1 MMRTATIKH
10 IMSIFKISMQPLVY
24 SVIVLVLSATLV
36 TGRSANETSSVP
48 SDFSFVMDV
57 RTPEVGSANHINIKI
72 DAKGK
77 GQFEV
82 YDSGG
87 EIRYDLND
95 VVIYEADQIMRDG
108 KFKLSKTELKQLWGA
123 INENKFFELAE
134 NYQMAIGHSYAFIM
148 IEADGR
154 KHMVDNIGVEVPE
167 IRALVEATDALMPE
181 GLDLDYGE
189 GYIFQ
194 K

>member
-1 MMRTATIKH
+1 
-10 IMSIFKISMQPLVY
+10 MSIFNISARHLMY
-24 SVIVLVLSATLV
+24 SVIILVLSTTLV
-36 TGRSANETSSVP
+36 TGCSANETGSVP
-48 SDFSFVMDV
+48 PDFSFVMDV
-57 RTPEVGSANHINIKI
+57 RTSEVGSANLINIKI
-72 DAKGK
+72 DAKGR

-95 VVIYEADQIMRDG
+95 VVIYEADQIVRDE
-108 KFKLSKTELKQLWGA
+108 KFKLSKADLEQLWNA

-134 NYQMAIGHSYAFIM
+134 YYQMAIGHSYAFIM